1 MSSLSL
7 WMSCPTGLEATMI
20 SKPRNSSQV
29 ILTFHKYGSSRNK
42 KDPQRH
48 VKYLNREHGT
58 TESQAGKNY
67 GYNLPLVSPESTI
80 KFKYH
85 EAGRLIPVTD

>member
-1 MSSLSL
+1 MSSPSL
-7 WMSCPTGLEATMI
+7 WMSCPTGLKITMI

-29 ILTFHKYGSSRNK
+29 VLTFHEYGSSRNE

-48 VKYLNREHGT
+48 VKYLNTEQGT

-67 GYNLPLVSPESTI
+67 GYNLSLVSPESNI
-80 KFKYH
+80 KFKYYD
-85 EAGRLIPVTD
+85 AGRLIPVTD